1 MTKAD
6 QVLKSVIAGKVESKV
21 TVRSCFRT
29 GERLFGVTSMAL
41 VREVDS
47 LTVKAVSETGETA
60 LTETFTV

>member
-6 QVLKSVIAGKVESKV
+6 QVLKSVIAGKVESNV

-29 GERLFGVTSMAL
+29 GERLFGVIPMAL

-47 LTVKAVSETGETA
+47 LTV
-60 LTETFTV
+60 